1 MNKTIKIFIIILLIS
16 VTIAGCIYG
25 IAVLLNKDKEDDSD
39 PAVIKDYDLDAIYSD
54 ELTSKYKDIRDLPE
68 EYDNEYNIG
77 EAQKDGC
84 LVVGAMVHNEDALSI
99 FIDKYNRKESAFI
112 RVVQRNAKSEVYII
126 DLFYDSKA
134 DVIYCV
140 TDRTR
145 EKNAD
150 ESNKEIKLE
159 KYEHMDKYLF
169 YNDHAYWAVYN
180 GEHPGDNKTEKIK
193 EKIDDGS
200 LYIVSQI
207 S

>member
-39 PAVIKDYDLDAIYSD
+39 SAVIKDYDLDAIYSD

-84 LVVGAMVHNEDALSI
+84 LVLGAMVHNEDALSI

-112 RVVQRNAKSEVYII
+112 RVVQRNERSEVYIT
-126 DLFYDSKA
+126 DLLYDSKA

-140 TDRTR
+140 TDKTR
-145 EKNAD
+145 DSGINTNQRK
-150 ESNKEIKLE
+150 IKLE

-169 YNDHAYWAVYN
+169 YNDHEYWVLYN

-193 EKIDDGS
+193 EKIDAGS

-207 S
+207 V